1 MTPEPRALRYPY
13 SVLSFDRIGRWW
25 RECKMLGLGQDVKV
39 RVSDPA
45 MRIAMPRSPGVGQQ
59 GPMMGTDHSVALRH
73 DDVQQGPM
81 IGTGPRGHEDVKQGP
96 MMGTDLGSVT
106 LRHDDVQQGPMMG
119 TEVSVTLRYRDLGH
133 EVMGIVRNPG
143 GPVGSLKS
151 CGPRGPLE
159 CSCDPKLVPTPAQGA
174 GDDHGCWM
182 CANDPVP
189 SMSMGVV
196 RGPGGPEG
204 PSEGSWGPK
213 GPLECRCNAAV
224 PARPRPLSGHCD
236 FPARG
241 RALPVIK
248 RRTVAHPTV
257 EGGGEHPRPS
267 RLERRRL

>member
-1 MTPEPRALRYPY
+1 
-13 SVLSFDRIGRWW
+13 
-25 RECKMLGLGQDVKV
+25 MLGLGQDVRV

-59 GPMMGTDHSVALRH
+59 GPMMGTDHSV
-73 DDVQQGPM
+73 
-81 IGTGPRGHEDVKQGP
+81 
-96 MMGTDLGSVT
+96 T
-106 LRHDDVQQGPMMG
+106 LRHDDVQQGPMTG
-119 TEVSVTLRYRDLGH
+119 TEVSVTLRND

-196 RGPGGPEG
+196 RDPGGPEG

-213 GPLECRCNAAV
+213 GSLECRCDAAV
-224 PARPRPLSGHCD
+224 PARPRGAGP
-236 FPARG
+236 
-241 RALPVIK
+241 
-248 RRTVAHPTV
+248 
-257 EGGGEHPRPS
+257 
-267 RLERRRL
+267 